1 MAVKVPIEDKFSFKE
16 TELVRSP
23 ALPESPVISG
33 EISSTSD
40 IFKVTI
46 IDEVLSDWSSAITLT
61 T

>member
-33 EISSTSD
+33 EISSTSR
-40 IFKVTI
+40 IFTVRVCSV
-46 IDEVLSDWSSAITLT
+46 ELELASVAAIFTE
-61 T
+61 